1 MAHQGSED
9 LIETDKYEGCEQLEI
24 LDICTKKVK

>member
-9 LIETDKYEGCEQLEI
+9 LIDTDNYEGCKQLEI
-24 LDICTKKVK
+24 LDICTIKVK